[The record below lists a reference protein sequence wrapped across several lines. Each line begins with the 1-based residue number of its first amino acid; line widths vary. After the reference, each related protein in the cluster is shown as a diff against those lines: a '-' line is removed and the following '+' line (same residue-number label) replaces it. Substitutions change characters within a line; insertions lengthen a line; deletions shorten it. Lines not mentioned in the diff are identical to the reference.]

1 MKAVGIDLS
10 ANPRNCGVCVLE
22 NNVVTSIAR
31 GSGDTLHPDWL
42 VGYCSGAQVVAVD
55 VPFGWPKPL
64 ARALGCHK
72 IGVALDRD
80 RTQYLY
86 RTTDSWLTNHLPSLL
101 ARDVK
106 PPKPFAVGAD
116 KLGVTAMVG
125 TVLLNGLSGAF
136 NLSPRNRAAFPAVV
150 EVYPAISLWAWGLP
164 HRNYKGT
171 NDSALSNRRS
181 LLSKLEESFKLIVS
195 KRDAEILVSVEHCFD
210 ALVAAMTGREYA
222 DGNTFDPPESFADD
236 VLRTEGWVRVPNR
249 LLNRN
254 P

>member
-1 MKAVGIDLS
+1 M
-10 ANPRNCGVCVLE
+10 
-22 NNVVTSIAR
+22 
-31 GSGDTLHPDWL
+31 
-42 VGYCSGAQVVAVD
+42 QVVAVD
-55 VPFGWPKPL
+55 VPFGWPNPL
-64 ARALGCHK
+64 ARALEAYE

-80 RTQYLY
+80 RTQYMY

-136 NLSPRNRAAFPAVV
+136 NLSPRNRAAFPSVV

-164 HRNYKGT
+164 HEKLKGAG
-171 NDSALSNRRS
+171 DLALSNRRA
-181 LLSKLEESFKLIVS
+181 LLSKLENAFKLVVS
-195 KRDAEILVSVEHCFD
+195 ERDREILVGVEHCFD
-210 ALVAAMTGREYA
+210 ALVAALTGREYA
-222 DGNTFDPPESFADD
+222 YGNTFDPPESFADD